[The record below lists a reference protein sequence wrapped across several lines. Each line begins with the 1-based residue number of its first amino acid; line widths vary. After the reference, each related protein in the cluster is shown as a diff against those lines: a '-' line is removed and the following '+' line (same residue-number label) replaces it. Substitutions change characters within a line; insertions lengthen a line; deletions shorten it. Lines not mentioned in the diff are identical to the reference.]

1 MRERLVIRLSNQYL
15 LQFIGM
21 LRELFGQDVVKGLI
35 FISIVHANVGYL
47 ALSPSEPDRYA
58 WLDTLPP
65 ESAGRPIRPHKV
77 ALSLGLPRE
86 TVRRKTAALIAEGYL
101 TDTGD
106 GLIAAL
112 ATVARPEIDAVIL
125 RNTDLVTQLYHR
137 LAEAGVA
144 ALPPL
149 PTQSATQDIPH
160 RAIIRLSLGYVLRC
174 MDEVRQ
180 LFDGDILTGLIY
192 CAIVDANTAYLN
204 DLPQRPYAELSDQV
218 PDEAR
223 RPISALALA
232 LHIGLP
238 RETTRRHVAKLKARG
253 QCVTV
258 RGGLISPQSAF
269 ASPSLM
275 GATLR
280 NAANVRQFAAQLA
293 AIGLA
298 KPVGQAL

>member
-15 LQFIGM
+15 LQFISM

-47 ALSPSEPDRYA
+47 ALSASEADRYP

-106 GLIAAL
+106 GLIASL
-112 ATVARPEIDAVIL
+112 TTIARPEIDAVIL
-125 RNTDLVTQLYHR
+125 RNTALVTQLYNQ
-137 LAEAGVA
+137 LVEAGVV
-144 ALPPL
+144 ALQPL
-149 PTQSATQDIPH
+149 PTQASPQGIPH
-160 RAIIRLSLGYVLRC
+160 RSIIRLSLGYVLRC
-174 MDEVRQ
+174 MDEIRQ

-192 CAIVDANTAYLN
+192 CAIVDANTSYLN
-204 DLPQRPYAELSDQV
+204 ALPLRPYAELSDQV

-232 LHIGLP
+232 FQTGLP
-238 RETTRRHVAKLKARG
+238 RETTRRHVAKLKASG
-253 QCVTV
+253 QCIPV

-269 ASPSLM
+269 VSPSLM

-298 KPVGQAL
+298 QPAAQAL